1 MGGFPVNAIAIA
13 QRVGI
18 TLDDELKRFL
28 NWALIWV
35 FMANI
40 GFMALWFIGAP
51 QRWWEIGV
59 IGFTGLIAKRFPFWL
74 RYIAFV
80 GVMTYSV
87 LVFIGGLFNLN
98 ISSLMHSVRFFLELK
113 PANSYEYIGVGFA
126 LVLILGM
133 VFQLMKREQN
143 FSRPILIVAAG
154 GLFIGLALADIQMG
168 KGMRGHYKRLAPANA
183 EFTSAT
189 GSTGFAAR
197 ADGKRH
203 LVLILV
209 ESLGAPNGNKEIQR
223 LMFKPYKDSEAIA
236 TRYEMSEGKTLY
248 YNSTT
253 AGEVRELCGRW
264 GDYYDLVD
272 KKDTGCMPAKLA
284 RKGYATIA
292 MHSFTETFFKRGEW
306 YPNIGFEKREF
317 EKDLRDAGARRC
329 GGVFAGACDRDIPA
343 HIGDTLRNAKKPTFL
358 YWLTLNSHLPVPPGL
373 NLDVDNCQRVSPV
386 LARDFPQIC
395 RQFTIY
401 HDIDVALIKQI
412 TAKDF
417 PEADILLVGDHMP
430 PYFDRHHRTQ
440 FDPEHVPWLY
450 LRHKDSAAPAETQ

>member
-18 TLDDELKRFL
+18 TLDDEMKRFL

-51 QRWWEIGV
+51 QRWWETGV

-74 RYIAFV
+74 RYLVFV

-113 PANSYEYIGVGFA
+113 PSSSYEYIGVGVG
-126 LVLILGM
+126 LLIILGM
-133 VFQLMKREQN
+133 VFQLMKRDQN
-143 FSRPILIVAAG
+143 FSRPALIIAG
-154 GLFIGLALADIQMG
+154 GALFIGLAVVDIQMG
-168 KGMRGHYKRLAPANA
+168 KGMRGHYKRSAPEGAL
-183 EFTSAT
+183 FTSAT

-197 ADGKRH
+197 ADGKRN
-203 LVLILV
+203 LVLIVV
-209 ESLGAPNGNKEIQR
+209 EAMGAPNGNKEIQR
-223 LMFKPYKDSEAIA
+223 LLFKEYKDSPQVAA
-236 TRYEMSEGKTLY
+236 RYDLSEGKSLY

-253 AGEVRELCGRW
+253 AGEIRELCGRW

-272 KKDTGCMPAKLA
+272 KKDDGCMPAKLA
-284 RKGYATIA
+284 KQGYHTIA
-292 MHSFTETFFKRGEW
+292 MHSFTETFFQRGEW
-306 YPNIGFEKREF
+306 YPNIGFQTRLF
-317 EKDLRDAGARRC
+317 EKDLQGKGARHC
-329 GGVFAGACDRDIPA
+329 GGVFAGACDRDIPRQIA
-343 HIGDTLRNAKKPTFL
+343 ETLRAADKPTFL

-373 NLDVDNCQRVSPV
+373 NLNVDNCERVSPI

-401 HDIDVALIKQI
+401 HDINVEMVKQI

-417 PEADILLVGDHMP
+417 PESDILIVGDHMP

-440 FDPEHVPWLY
+440 FDPENVPWLY
-450 LRHKDSAAPAETQ
+450 LRHKDSAAPAKTQ